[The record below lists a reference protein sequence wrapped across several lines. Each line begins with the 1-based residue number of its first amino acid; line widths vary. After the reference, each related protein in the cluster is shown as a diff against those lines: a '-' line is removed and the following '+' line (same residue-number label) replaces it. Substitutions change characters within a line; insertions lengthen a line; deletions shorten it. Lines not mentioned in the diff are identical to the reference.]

1 MPQNPAEENL
11 VSLLRD
17 TAHRIPDR
25 PAIIDAKDQ
34 GFPSH
39 SFAQLYVDTQ
49 ACASILSSQG
59 LGKGDKSLLFVKPG
73 YELIVL
79 AFALI
84 HLGAVPIII
93 DPGMGLQS
101 MLACIRS
108 TRPSFLVGTPLVC
121 LVSTLFPRSFKTIQG
136 KVVIDSRFLVK
147 TQREK
152 VPVSKMHP
160 AKTSPSELA
169 AIVFTSGSTGKPKGV
184 RYLHSTFNAQV
195 ESLRENFGMSEGE
208 LDLTTLPVFALF
220 NPALGITSVIP
231 DMNPR
236 KPAQADPEKLVRA
249 IMDFKISSAFASPV
263 IGKKIAN
270 WCLEKNQDLP
280 SLKRIFLAGAPSPP
294 SLIEKL
300 SKVLINGQ
308 VIVPY
313 GSTEALPV
321 AYCKSQE
328 VKTCRTSIES
338 GEGSLLGKP
347 IPGIT
352 IKIFPA
358 RNAPYPSNS
367 HELNVL
373 DKNEVGEICV
383 SGAVVTDGY
392 YRMPGATFDAKFD
405 FEGKVFHR
413 MGDLGYFDQD
423 DNLRFMGRKIECI
436 PTPNGPLETE
446 RCEPIVNAYDEIY
459 RSALVGIGLGAL
471 REPCLVVEPV
481 NKSSMRANLEKNI
494 RKDLRKRMPAF
505 AVERIFWEN
514 SIPVDS
520 RHNAKIHRLAL
531 SRKWTRLVAQK
542 PKLGLPG

>member
-34 GFPSH
+34 GFPSR
-39 SFAQLYVDTQ
+39 SFAQLYADTQ

-136 KVVIDSRFLVK
+136 KVVIDSRFLLK

-152 VPVSKMHP
+152 VPASKMHP

-195 ESLRENFGMSEGE
+195 ESLRENFGLSEGE
-208 LDLTTLPVFALF
+208 LDFTTLPVFALF

-236 KPAQADPEKLVRA
+236 KPAKADPEKLVRA

-280 SLKRIFLAGAPSPP
+280 SLKRIFFCLLPSPP
-294 SLIEKL
+294 
-300 SKVLINGQ
+300 
-308 VIVPY
+308 
-313 GSTEALPV
+313 TTA
-321 AYCKSQE
+321 
-328 VKTCRTSIES
+328 
-338 GEGSLLGKP
+338 
-347 IPGIT
+347 
-352 IKIFPA
+352 
-358 RNAPYPSNS
+358 
-367 HELNVL
+367 
-373 DKNEVGEICV
+373 
-383 SGAVVTDGY
+383 
-392 YRMPGATFDAKFD
+392 
-405 FEGKVFHR
+405 
-413 MGDLGYFDQD
+413 
-423 DNLRFMGRKIECI
+423 
-436 PTPNGPLETE
+436 
-446 RCEPIVNAYDEIY
+446 
-459 RSALVGIGLGAL
+459 
-471 REPCLVVEPV
+471 
-481 NKSSMRANLEKNI
+481 
-494 RKDLRKRMPAF
+494 
-505 AVERIFWEN
+505 
-514 SIPVDS
+514 
-520 RHNAKIHRLAL
+520 LAL
-531 SRKWTRLVAQK
+531 L
-542 PKLGLPG
+542 